1 MQKVENGFALI
12 KVTCDENSCHISIL
26 ERSSDKFT
34 LAELE
39 SEIGANICSVVTL
52 QDPLHKLQGICHSH
66 LVAVIDDCGLMKN
79 RPFNPVASLF
89 YAPWQAYIAGD
100 CVLCWDF
107 PSCLDE
113 EPDCFAFPRDIADQ
127 LIEEL
132 RPLFTENVIFDIQQ
146 AS

>member
-1 MQKVENGFALI
+1 MGKEFALV
-12 KVTCDENSCHISIL
+12 KVTCDENSCRISLL
-26 ERSSDKFT
+26 ERDSEEFT
-34 LAELE
+34 LAEME
-39 SEIGANICSVVTL
+39 KEINAKICALVTL
-52 QDPLHKLQGICHSH
+52 QDPLHKLNSIHHAH
-66 LVAVIDDCGLMKN
+66 LMAVIDDNGILKD
-79 RPFNPVASLF
+79 RAFNPVASLF

-113 EPDCFAFPRDIADQ
+113 EPDAFAFPREFADL

-132 RPLFTENVIFDIQQ
+132 RPLFTEKVIFDIQQ